1 MQLRD
6 DYVEKLQDAIKL
18 WDVEHPIDV
27 WWRDYH
33 QIPFGSSK
41 HLEADFIS
49 QHIWYEEQKF
59 MKEIREGKNPHQE
72 SANIKNKRVKDID
85 KETRAM
91 SEKEIDEEFEK
102 LDITKIQQQMDARQ
116 SQINEPSKEEK
127 RSTLQS
133 LMDKIKGN
141 K

>member
-1 MQLRD
+1 
-6 DYVEKLQDAIKL
+6 
-18 WDVEHPIDV
+18 
-27 WWRDYH
+27 
-33 QIPFGSSK
+33 
-41 HLEADFIS
+41 
-49 QHIWYEEQKF
+49 